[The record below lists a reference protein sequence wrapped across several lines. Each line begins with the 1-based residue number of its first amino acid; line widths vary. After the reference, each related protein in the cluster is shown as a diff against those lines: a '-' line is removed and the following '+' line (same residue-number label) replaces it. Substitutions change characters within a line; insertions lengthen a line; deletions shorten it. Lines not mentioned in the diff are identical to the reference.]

1 MVQLSILTLIFKYK
15 NVQKL
20 TIYRIYSQ
28 EEGINMFHVSTI
40 FISAFIFK
48 GWDSAVDKL
57 SLNVCALKQ
66 RECSFKDTCP
76 GM

>member
-20 TIYRIYSQ
+20 TLYRTIYSQ
-28 EEGINMFHVSTI
+28 EEGINMFHESTI

-48 GWDSAVDKL
+48 GWDSAVQWT
-57 SLNVCALKQ
+57 NCH
-66 RECSFKDTCP
+66 
-76 GM
+76 